1 MSSRNTIRWVATVV
15 VIIVMLGLS
24 YFLFKWLKSNDPK
37 AEGVEPPQFVV
48 TAKYT
53 TLQFEDYSVIL
64 ETQGQVVPKRST
76 IIAAEIAGR
85 MVSVSDQLE
94 VGGVLTSGDRLVEID
109 ASDYQAALSSS
120 LAAVADAMLLLD
132 QENAR
137 AQQATRD
144 WAKLGRSGAPSDLV
158 LRKPQLAS
166 AQARLSA
173 AKASV
178 IQAEKNLERTEV
190 FVPYHSRVQRVMS
203 NLGTYVTP
211 GTPIAEVVSD
221 GEVEV
226 RLPMTLEDYGYLN
239 SEGLD
244 IDLSATIGGLRHQW
258 KAKMVRS
265 EGKVDRQTLTT
276 MIVASVLPEETK
288 ERFALPPDGLF
299 VQANWAGRTLKEV
312 FVIPRLALHANNEV
326 FLVGKEDKLV
336 RRKVVV
342 TRTEGNSVV
351 ISKGLSEGERLIISP
366 LSTPVNGMKLHPV
379 EERSE
384 NEEQTGKQL

>member
-24 YFLFKWLKSNDPK
+24 YFLFKWLKSNGPK

-326 FLVGKEDKLV
+326 FLVGNEDKLV

-384 NEEQTGKQL
+384 DEEQTGKQL